1 MKNKLFKTLLVL
13 LIIPV
18 LFFTG
23 CKKEKLLPAIDLST
37 YLNNEISVKFYQME
51 SASTQE
57 LSFIAAPELDKDK
70 LGKYVSFELNTN
82 SVWMY
87 KMYIET
93 ISFYVY
99 TTQSSIT
106 EMIVNVSITNV
117 ADEETLKTITSEE
130 PTTDTAKEQCAF
142 IPEANK
148 ATKCTFNIGKA
159 IAKPTGS
166 IITIDIL
173 NSLELFDDENEE
185 TSFKWV
191 IYGLEITGES
201 RAYSKS

>member
-37 YLNNEISVKFYQME
+37 YLKNEISVKFYQME

-57 LSFIAAPELDKDK
+57 LSFVTAPELDKEK
-70 LGKYVSFELNTN
+70 LGKYVSFELNSN

-99 TTQSSIT
+99 T
-106 EMIVNVSITNV
+106 N
-117 ADEETLKTITSEE
+117 LKTSYEWIS
-130 PTTDTAKEQCAF
+130 
-142 IPEANK
+142 
-148 ATKCTFNIGKA
+148 
-159 IAKPTGS
+159 S
-166 IITIDIL
+166 
-173 NSLELFDDENEE
+173 
-185 TSFKWV
+185 
-191 IYGLEITGES
+191 
-201 RAYSKS
+201 

>member
-1 MKNKLFKTLLVL
+1 MKNKILKTLLAL
-13 LIIPV
+13 LILPV
-18 LFFTG
+18 LILTG
-23 CKKEKLLPAIDLST
+23 CKKNDPLPAIDLPT
-37 YLNNEISVKFYQME
+37 YLNNEINVMFYQME
-51 SASTQE
+51 TASTQE
-57 LSFIAAPELDKDK
+57 LSFVTAPELDKEK
-70 LGKYVSFELNTN
+70 LGKYVSFELYAN

-106 EMIVNVSITNV
+106 EMIVNLSITNV
-117 ADEETLKTITSEE
+117 ADEETLKTINSEE

-148 ATKCTFNIGKA
+148 ATKCTFTINKA

-166 IITIDIL
+166 TITIDIL

-191 IYGLEITGES
+191 IYGLEINGES